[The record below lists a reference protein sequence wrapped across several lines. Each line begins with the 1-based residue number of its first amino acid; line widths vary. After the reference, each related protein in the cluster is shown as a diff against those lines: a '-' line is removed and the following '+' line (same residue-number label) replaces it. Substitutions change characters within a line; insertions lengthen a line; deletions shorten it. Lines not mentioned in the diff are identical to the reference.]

1 LSTSFP
7 STASYH
13 TGWSIL
19 PEEVIRNIE
28 RALQNGK
35 LLEVIPVTRAVME
48 RVSRT
53 PVSIA
58 VTGDSGNGMSSFVN
72 ALRDIG
78 HEEETSAPT
87 GVVRT
92 TQTRACYSSS
102 LFPNVVLWD
111 LPGMGATTQ
120 SFENY
125 LDEMQ
130 FSQYD
135 LFIII
140 ASEQFSMNHVKLAKT
155 LKGMG
160 KRFYVVWT
168 KLDRDLS
175 TSVLSHTQTRKNIRE
190 NVQENLQ
197 WEGLRDPSLF
207 LVSNL
212 DPLLHDF
219 PKLRDTLQKDLS
231 NIRYHAPLE
240 ALSQICENIV
250 NDKVTDLKERIAKER
265 FQDFLDIRDVDD
277 LREVL
282 EAYRL
287 CFGIDDQSLHQV
299 AHCMGKMAIEY
310 RAITKSQ
317 DLRSLCSRDWKL
329 KIMTCLIMTIIPRLR
344 SCASCLCRPIT
355 CCLRYMSRPVIR
367 CIRRMTHRRILE
379 LIAEDT
385 KTVLKKILEDST
397 IPA

>member
-1 LSTSFP
+1 LN
-7 STASYH
+7 AM
-13 TGWSIL
+13 
-19 PEEVIRNIE
+19 VIRNIE

-197 WEGLRDPSLF
+197 RICKHMSLKC
-207 LVSNL
+207 VS
-212 DPLLHDF
+212 
-219 PKLRDTLQKDLS
+219 RMQ
-231 NIRYHAPLE
+231 R
-240 ALSQICENIV
+240 
-250 NDKVTDLKERIAKER
+250 
-265 FQDFLDIRDVDD
+265 
-277 LREVL
+277 
-282 EAYRL
+282 
-287 CFGIDDQSLHQV
+287 
-299 AHCMGKMAIEY
+299 
-310 RAITKSQ
+310 ITK
-317 DLRSLCSRDWKL
+317 RK
-329 KIMTCLIMTIIPRLR
+329 
-344 SCASCLCRPIT
+344 
-355 CCLRYMSRPVIR
+355 
-367 CIRRMTHRRILE
+367 H
-379 LIAEDT
+379 
-385 KTVLKKILEDST
+385 
-397 IPA
+397 